1 MALSSYFPYT
11 LLILP
16 PSQSSCTSFLAPLV
30 SHADNYLLCSLSWAD
45 TAASTIG
52 RLWGAYT
59 PPLPLSVPLIPYL
72 PFFRLPLAPRKSLAG
87 FLAGSITGA
96 AIAVGFWGFCYPVRD
111 AQLLIQLPSSDA
123 LTAVYDVLPE
133 VAATAAKHG
142 VHWMQSLT
150 FPVGKW
156 AGLTMLGVVSG
167 LISGTAEA
175 LGAFRHCP
183 LPPNTI
189 LISAL
194 DRFGLS

>member
-1 MALSSYFPYT
+1 MCHFYT
-11 LLILP
+11 PLIP
-16 PSQSSCTSFLAPLV
+16 
-30 SHADNYLLCSLSWAD
+30 HADNSLLCSLSWAD

-59 PPLPLSVPLIPYL
+59 PPLPRSLPLIPYL

-96 AIAVGFWGFCYPVRD
+96 VIAVGFWGFCYPVRD
-111 AQLLIQLPSSDA
+111 AQLVIQLPSSDA
-123 LTAVYDVLPE
+123 LATVYDMLPE
-133 VAATAAKHG
+133 AVAAAAKHG
-142 VHWMQSLT
+142 IHWIQRLAV
-150 FPVGKW
+150 PVGKW

-175 LGAFRHCP
+175 LGAFRHCSHP
-183 LPPNTI
+183 SSTVLTSLP
-189 LISAL
+189 